1 MDDLIV
7 VVVLA
12 IIAGTL
18 AAVELIRSKGQALL
32 AWAVL
37 LVALALVADKL

>member
-1 MDDLIV
+1 MNDLIV

-18 AAVELIRSKGQALL
+18 ATVELIRTKGQDLI

-37 LVALALVADKL
+37 LLAIALVADKL

>member
-1 MDDLIV
+1 MSDPLVVIV
-7 VVVLA
+7 VA

-18 AAVELIRSKGQALL
+18 AATELIRSKGQALL

-37 LVALALVADKL
+37 LLALAVLVDRL

>member
-1 MDDLIV
+1 MNDFIV

-18 AAVELIRSKGQALL
+18 AVVDLIRSKGQALL

-37 LVALALVADKL
+37 LIALALAADKL